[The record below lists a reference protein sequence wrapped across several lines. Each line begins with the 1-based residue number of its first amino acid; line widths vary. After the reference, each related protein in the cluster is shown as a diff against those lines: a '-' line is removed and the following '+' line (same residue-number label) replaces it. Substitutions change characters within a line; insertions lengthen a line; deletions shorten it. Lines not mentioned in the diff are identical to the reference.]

1 MYIHIYIY
9 NVCVVY
15 IYVYIYIYNMCVYIY
30 IYILGLSICFTTA
43 FTRGVQRAP
52 AQNLPAYAILKSISR
67 GKTPCCSPAKSSH
80 GGKKLSR
87 KIFDQRQFPAHTS
100 SKVLSI
106 VPLYGKY
113 NCKLFFFLIFF

>member
-15 IYVYIYIYNMCVYIY
+15 IYVYIYIYNMCVCIY
-30 IYILGLSICFTTA
+30 IYMLGLSICLTTA

-67 GKTPCCSPAKSSH
+67 GKPPCCSPTKSSH
-80 GGKKLSR
+80 GGKKLS
-87 KIFDQRQFPAHTS
+87 KKNI
-100 SKVLSI
+100 
-106 VPLYGKY
+106 
-113 NCKLFFFLIFF
+113 